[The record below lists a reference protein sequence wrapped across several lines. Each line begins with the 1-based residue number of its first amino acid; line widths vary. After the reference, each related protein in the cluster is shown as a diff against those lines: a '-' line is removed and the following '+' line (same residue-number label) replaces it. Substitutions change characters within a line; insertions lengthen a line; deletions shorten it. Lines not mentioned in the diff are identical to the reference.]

1 MPFYRFEIDVNAPQ
15 PVVVER
21 LRAIV
26 RGKLSFGESFRQ
38 SFSLPFSQ
46 TEGAPFIGS
55 VQDDSFKM
63 RRNIRY
69 RNSFLPMIRGTI
81 GSYGVAT
88 RVSVTMFLHPAVAIF
103 MIFWLGMVASVVVSR
118 PTSSPISWGML
129 AFGIALPIAGFIP
142 EAIKA
147 KRLISEALSDPVI
160 ATLPQSASFGQWR

>member
-1 MPFYRFEIDVNAPQ
+1 MPFYRFEIDVNAPP

-26 RGKLSFGESFRQ
+26 RGKLSFWESVRQ
-38 SFSLPFSQ
+38 SFPFNQ
-46 TEGAPFIGS
+46 AEGPPFIGS

-81 GSYGVAT
+81 ASYGVAT
-88 RVSVTMFLHPAVAIF
+88 RVSVTMFLHPIVAIF
-103 MIFWLGMVASVVVSR
+103 MIFWLGSIASVAISH
-118 PTSSPISWGML
+118 PTMSPIPWFML
-129 AFGIALPIAGFIP
+129 AFGVALTVGGFIP

-147 KRLISEALSDPVI
+147 KRLIAEAVSDHAI
-160 ATLPQSASFGQWR
+160 AALPQSASFGQWR

>member
-1 MPFYRFEIDVNAPQ
+1 MPFYRFEIDVTAPP

-38 SFSLPFSQ
+38 SFSFNRTYS
-46 TEGAPFIGS
+46 APFIGS
-55 VQDDSFKM
+55 VQDDSFKL

-81 GSYGVAT
+81 TSYGVGT
-88 RVSVTMFLHPAVAIF
+88 RVSVTMFLQPVVAIF
-103 MIFWLGMVASVVVSR
+103 MIFWLGMVASAAVSH
-118 PTSSPISWGML
+118 PNASPIPWGML
-129 AFGIALPIAGFIP
+129 AFGIALSIGGFIP

-147 KRLISEALSDPVI
+147 KRLILEAISDPAI